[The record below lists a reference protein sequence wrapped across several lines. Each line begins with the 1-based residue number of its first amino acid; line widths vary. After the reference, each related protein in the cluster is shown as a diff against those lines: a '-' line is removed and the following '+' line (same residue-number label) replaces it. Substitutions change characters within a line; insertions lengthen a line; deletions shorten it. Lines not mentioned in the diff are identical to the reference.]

1 MPKTKGKPVQ
11 SNTIIPWC
19 LNSSTPTG
27 TPAKEVPGG
36 KKRKAS
42 IGTSSR
48 QPDDTSS
55 SGDCEP
61 ISKKRFLESQHNK
74 TNTSTQDG
82 LPGFTS
88 ASLLFTEDNTEEP
101 VRVIKR
107 KKPGYTVS
115 KELTDFRPSLSY
127 KSSSQFSI
135 QTNQDDGFEDVI
147 PMSDDE
153 DWNDQTKERWFEL
166 QRSTNVKDVKNGF
179 LPEDST
185 LTAEQREVYE
195 LAVLKRESIFFT
207 GSAGTGKSML
217 LQKIITALKDMISNE
232 AVAVTATT
240 GLAALNI
247 GGTTLHYF
255 AGIGLGQGTIQEL
268 TKKVRDNKSARQRWI
283 DCNVLIIDE
292 SNRKKY
298 QEQYATVWR
307 DTDFFQLPP
316 ISKDNRC
323 VAKFSFEART
333 WKTAVKHTIQL
344 TRVFRQKDNE
354 LIELLNEMRTGKVS
368 DRFSELIARLE
379 NEPNYP
385 DDGIKPTELYPRN
398 DNVNSANL
406 VQLDKIPHK
415 SHSFFAID
423 WEPMRIGQ
431 LRMLMKSCLA
441 PQELKLKRD
450 AQVMLIK
457 NLKDY
462 NLVNGSRGVV
472 IGYHSN
478 STGQDYFKGEE
489 EGLAINDLLPIVRFT
504 DSNQKIVVEPQ
515 EWTIPGNG
523 GKTVLASRKQI
534 PLILAWAIS
543 IHKSQG
549 QTLDRVKIDLGRVFE
564 KGQAYV
570 ALSRA
575 TSTASLQVLNFRPT
589 KVTAH
594 EKVKAFYVSL
604 RKHDDSAVQ
613 CRDEDKDDNLTKV

>member
-1 MPKTKGKPVQ
+1 M
-11 SNTIIPWC
+11 
-19 LNSSTPTG
+19 TG
-27 TPAKEVPGG
+27 
-36 KKRKAS
+36 
-42 IGTSSR
+42 
-48 QPDDTSS
+48 
-55 SGDCEP
+55 
-61 ISKKRFLESQHNK
+61 
-74 TNTSTQDG
+74 
-82 LPGFTS
+82 
-88 ASLLFTEDNTEEP
+88 
-101 VRVIKR
+101 
-107 KKPGYTVS
+107 
-115 KELTDFRPSLSY
+115 
-127 KSSSQFSI
+127 
-135 QTNQDDGFEDVI
+135 
-147 PMSDDE
+147 
-153 DWNDQTKERWFEL
+153 ND
-166 QRSTNVKDVKNGF
+166 
-179 LPEDST
+179 
-185 LTAEQREVYE
+185 
-195 LAVLKRESIFFT
+195 
-207 GSAGTGKSML
+207 
-217 LQKIITALKDMISNE
+217 

-268 TKKVRDNKSARQRWI
+268 VKKVRDNRSARQRWI
-283 DCNVLIIDE
+283 DCKVLIIDE
-292 SNRKKY
+292 ISMLDG
-298 QEQYATVWR
+298 ELF
-307 DTDFFQLPP
+307 DTLEAIARNIENNTRPFGGIQLIITGDFFQLPP
-316 ISKDNRC
+316 ISKDSRAI
-323 VAKFSFEART
+323 AKFSFEART
-333 WKTAVKHTIQL
+333 WKASVKHTIQL

-368 DRFSELIARLE
+368 DRFSELIVRLE
-379 NEPNYP
+379 NEPQYP

-406 VQLDKIPHK
+406 IQLDKIPHK
-415 SHSFFAID
+415 SHSFFAVD

-431 LRMLMKSCLA
+431 LRMLVKSCLA

-478 STGQDYFKGEE
+478 STAQDYFKGEE
-489 EGLAINDLLPIVRFT
+489 EGLEINDLLPIVRFT
-504 DSNQKIVVEPQ
+504 DSNQKIIVEPQ

-523 GKTVLASRKQI
+523 GKTILASRKQI

-575 TSTASLQVLNFRPT
+575 TSTASLQVLNFRPS

-594 EKVKAFYVSL
+594 EKVKAFYESL
-604 RKHDDSAVQ
+604 KKHDLASQ
-613 CRDEDKDDNLTKV
+613 CTDEDNDSSFTS

>member
-1 MPKTKGKPVQ
+1 
-11 SNTIIPWC
+11 
-19 LNSSTPTG
+19 
-27 TPAKEVPGG
+27 
-36 KKRKAS
+36 
-42 IGTSSR
+42 
-48 QPDDTSS
+48 
-55 SGDCEP
+55 P
-61 ISKKRFLESQHNK
+61 ITKKRFLESQRNK
-74 TNTSTQDG
+74 ASTSKPDLRLDS
-82 LPGFTS
+82 LPGFAP
-88 ASLLFTEDNTEEP
+88 ASSFTDDNTEQP

-107 KKPGYTVS
+107 KKPEYTVLRESAYFQSNSHKTVS
-115 KELTDFRPSLSY
+115 KIL
-127 KSSSQFSI
+127 I
-135 QTNQDDGFEDVI
+135 QTSQDDGFEDVR

-166 QRSTNVKDVKNGF
+166 QRNTGIKDVKSGC

-185 LTAEQREVYE
+185 LTEEQREVYE
-195 LAVLKRESIFFT
+195 LAVVKRESIFFT

-217 LQKIITALKDMISNE
+217 LQKIITTLKNMTGND

-255 AGIGLGQGTIQEL
+255 AGIGLGQGTTQEL
-268 TKKVRDNKSARQRWI
+268 IKKVRDNRSARQRWT

-292 SNRKKY
+292 VSMLDG
-298 QEQYATVWR
+298 ELF
-307 DTDFFQLPP
+307 DTLEGIARNIKNNTRPFGGIQLIITGDFFQLPP
-316 ISKDNRC
+316 ISKDNRS
-323 VAKFSFEART
+323 VAKFSFEAQT

-354 LIELLNEMRTGKVS
+354 LIELLNDMRTGKVS
-368 DRFSELIARLE
+368 ERFSELIARLE
-379 NEPNYP
+379 NEPQYP

-406 VQLDKIPHK
+406 IQLDKIPHK

-431 LRMLMKSCLA
+431 LRMLVKSCLA

-489 EGLAINDLLPIVRFT
+489 EGLEINDLLPIVRFT

-564 KGQAYV
+564 RGQAYV

-575 TSTASLQVLNFRPT
+575 TSTTSLQVLNFRPS

-594 EKVKAFYVSL
+594 EKVKAFYESLKRHDSVSQYTDEDN
-604 RKHDDSAVQ
+604 DDSFI
-613 CRDEDKDDNLTKV
+613 